1 MEYRQLIKMLGG
13 AIAIT
18 ALVMIIAALIPN
30 KASADMDS
38 DGRNPGKDKK
48 EITVIEQKVVEFGT
62 AMKGWALAFGGDL
75 EKSAQATQ
83 TSFLRDIERLKN
95 SDFVQYQKK
104 GFEQGKEQFARN
116 REQIQQ
122 LPSKIKEGTANL
134 FDTLGKALG
143 TIAGGKNNAGKS
155 EK

>member
-1 MEYRQLIKMLGG
+1 METRQLIRMLGG
-13 AIAIT
+13 AIAVT
-18 ALVMIIAALIPN
+18 LLVLLIAALMPN
-30 KASADMDS
+30 RAKAEMDS

-48 EITVIEQKVVEFGT
+48 ETTVIEQKAVEFGT

-75 EKSAQATQ
+75 EKSARATQ

-116 REQIQQ
+116 KEQIQQ
-122 LPSKIKEGTANL
+122 LPSKIKEGTTNL
-134 FDTLGKALG
+134 FETLGKALG